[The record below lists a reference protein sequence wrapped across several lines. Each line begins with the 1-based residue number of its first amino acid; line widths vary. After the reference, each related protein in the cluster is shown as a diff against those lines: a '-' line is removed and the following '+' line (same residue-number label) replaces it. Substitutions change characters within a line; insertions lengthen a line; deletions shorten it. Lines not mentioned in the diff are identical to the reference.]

1 MGDAVRPIHP
11 IGSKMAGKLILK
23 ELCRYSIG
31 TFADIIYRNAL
42 LHSDDEAFVYGSQRI
57 TFAQFNARVN
67 SLIQAL
73 FSLGVKKGDVLGILS
88 WNCLEYADVYGAAM
102 KGGFIASPFN
112 TRFHREEL
120 EYLIK
125 YSEANTLFVGPEL
138 VETVD
143 SLRSRLPKV
152 NHYISFEDSAPDM
165 VSHRELLSMH
175 ASDEPDTKVLIDDP
189 FLIFYTSGTT
199 GVPRGALY
207 THRRKLDNIRIKTLE
222 MGLKAGDRHI
232 LVLPLFHIGGDS
244 HVWPFFYV
252 GGCNVIMPQRSFDP
266 QAALL
271 AIQQEKATDM
281 QIVPTQL
288 NAMLALPD
296 VKKYDLS
303 SLKRIYYA
311 ASPMPVELLRQGL
324 EVFGPIFSQGY
335 GQTESGPQIAS
346 LPRKAHQVL
355 DRPLEEQKVL
365 SSCGQ
370 PSLGV
375 HVRVVDEKNNDVA
388 PGIVGEILAQ
398 SDSIMVEYWRKP
410 EETREV
416 IIDGWLHTG
425 DMGYYDEKGFIFI
438 VDRKKDMIVTGGEN
452 VYSREVEEVLYMHPA
467 ISEAAVIGIP
477 DPVWVERVHAVVA
490 LKADAIATE
499 DEIIA
504 FCREDV
510 ASYKAP
516 KSVEF
521 KESLPK
527 NPQGKILKKELV
539 KKYQSGK
546 ELPKG

>member
-1 MGDAVRPIHP
+1 MT
-11 IGSKMAGKLILK
+11 GKLILK
-23 ELCRYSIG
+23 ELCRYRRG

-42 LHSDDEAFVYGSQRI
+42 LHSDDEAFVYLAQRI
-57 TFAQFNARVN
+57 AFAEFNARVN
-67 SLIQAL
+67 GLIHALWSLD
-73 FSLGVKKGDVLGILS
+73 VKKGDVLGILS
-88 WNCLEYADVYGAAM
+88 WNCLEYMDVYGAAM

-112 TRFHREEL
+112 PRLHREEL
-120 EYLIK
+120 EYLIE

-143 SLRSRLPKV
+143 SIRPHLPRVKR
-152 NHYISFEDSAPDM
+152 YISFEDSAPDM
-165 VSHRELLSMH
+165 ISHSELLSMH
-175 ASDEPDTKVLIDDP
+175 PTDEPDINVFEDDP
-189 FLIFYTSGTT
+189 LLIFYTSGTT

-207 THRRKLDNIRIKTLE
+207 TQCRKLDNVRIKTLE
-222 MGLKAGDRHI
+222 MGVKAGDKHI

-266 QAALL
+266 EAALH
-271 AIQQEKATDM
+271 AVQQEKATDM

-288 NAMLALPD
+288 NSMLTLRD
-296 VKKYDLS
+296 IKEYDLS

-311 ASPMPVELLRQGL
+311 ASPMPTELLRKGL

-355 DRPLEEQKVL
+355 DRPLEEQNVL
-365 SSCGQ
+365 RSCGQ

-375 HVRVVDEKNNDVA
+375 HVRVVDENSNDVE

-410 EETREV
+410 EETREA

-425 DMGYYDEKGFIFI
+425 DMGYYDEKGFIYI
-438 VDRKKDMIVTGGEN
+438 VDRKKEMIVTGGEN
-452 VYSREVEEVLYMHPA
+452 VYSREVEEVLYRHPA
-467 ISEAAVIGIP
+467 IAEVAVIGLP
-477 DPVWVERVHAVVA
+477 DPVWVERVHAVVV
-490 LKADAIATE
+490 LKTDTTAAE
-499 DEIIA
+499 NEIMA
-504 FCREDV
+504 FCKEHV
-510 ASYKAP
+510 ASYKTP

-521 KESLPK
+521 AESLPK
-527 NPQGKILKKELV
+527 NPQGKILKKELK

-546 ELPKG
+546 ELPKA

>member
-1 MGDAVRPIHP
+1 MT
-11 IGSKMAGKLILK
+11 GKLILK
-23 ELCRYSIG
+23 ELSRFSIG
-31 TFADIIYRNAL
+31 TFADIVYRNAL
-42 LHSDDEAFVYGSQRI
+42 LHSDDEAFVYVAQRI
-57 TFAQFNARVN
+57 TFAEFNARVN
-67 SLIQAL
+67 GLIHAL
-73 FSLGVKKGDVLGILS
+73 CSSGVKKGDVIGILS
-88 WNCLEYADVYGAAM
+88 WNCLEYMDVYGAAM

-112 TRFHREEL
+112 PRLHREEL

-152 NHYISFEDSAPDM
+152 NHYISFEDSAVDM

-175 ASDEPDTKVLIDDP
+175 PSDEPDTNVLEDDP

-207 THRRKLDNIRIKTLE
+207 THRRKLDNVRIKTLE
-222 MGLKAGDRHI
+222 MGVKAGDRHI

-266 QAALL
+266 EASLL
-271 AIQQEKATDM
+271 AIQREKATDM

-288 NAMLALPD
+288 NSMLTLQD
-296 VKKYDLS
+296 LKKYDLS

-346 LPRKAHQVL
+346 LPRRAHQVL

-375 HVRVVDEKNNDVA
+375 HVRVVDEKNDDVE

-410 EETREV
+410 EETSEV

-425 DMGYYDEKGFIFI
+425 DMGYYDEKGFIYI
-438 VDRKKDMIVTGGEN
+438 VDRKKEMIVTGGEN
-452 VYSREVEEVLYMHPA
+452 VYSREVEEVLYRHPA
-467 ISEAAVIGIP
+467 IAEVAVIGIP
-477 DPVWVERVHAVVA
+477 DPVWVERVHAVVV
-490 LKADAIATE
+490 LKADADAIE
-499 DEIIA
+499 NEIIA
-504 FCREDV
+504 FSKKHM

-521 KESLPK
+521 AESLPK

-539 KKYQSGK
+539 KKYRSDK